1 MTRSGAGTRRR
12 REALKRMVG
21 ALLACAPLFQAAQAA
36 TLSVGTGKPYATPC
50 RAFAAAASGDTVEI
64 AAGTY
69 TGDVCAILVDHLVI
83 RGVQGRPRID
93 AGGRNALGKGTWV
106 VAGNQITIENV
117 EMLGAK
123 VPDRNGA
130 ALRLEGTGFTL
141 RGSYLHDNE
150 NGILSGA
157 NGASDIVIETSE
169 FGRNGDGTGQTHN
182 VYIGTVRSLTF
193 RYNYTHDAHV
203 GHNLKSRAHTNKI
216 LYNRF
221 SSSGLGQPSYEID
234 LPNGGLSW
242 VIGNVI
248 QQPAANQNAALLA
261 YGAEGASNTS
271 EQLYVVNNTFL
282 NDDTMR
288 GTFVQIGP
296 TVTTPALVQNNVFVG
311 TGAIS
316 NQASALLKTNLRSN
330 TPGFVRRA
338 SFDLRP
344 APGSPMIDA
353 GSTPPNAALAPVG
366 AYRHV
371 AAGMPRPLAGKLD
384 SGAYE
389 AGSPVP

>member
-1 MTRSGAGTRRR
+1 MKMIIGG
-12 REALKRMVG
+12 
-21 ALLACAPLFQAAQAA
+21 LLAYAPLLSTAVAAV
-36 TLSVGTGKPYATPC
+36 LSVGPGKTYPTPC

-69 TGDVCAILVDHLVI
+69 TGDVCGINAHQLLI
-83 RGVQGRPRID
+83 RGVNGRPKID
-93 AGGRNALGKGTWV
+93 GGGRNAMGKGIWV
-106 VAGNQITIENV
+106 VAGNNITIENV

-157 NGASDIVIETSE
+157 NAASDIVIETSE
-169 FGRNGDGTGQTHN
+169 FGRNGYGTGQTHN
-182 VYIGTVRSLTF
+182 LYIGNVRSLSF

-203 GHNLKSRAHTNKI
+203 GHNLKSRAQTNTI

-234 LPNGGLSW
+234 LPNAGLSY

-248 QQPAANQNAALLA
+248 QQPAANQNATLLS
-261 YGAEGASNTS
+261 YGAEGASNAS
-271 EQLYVVNNTFL
+271 DQLYVVNNTFL
-282 NDDTMR
+282 NDDTVR
-288 GTFVQIGP
+288 GTFIHIAAA
-296 TVTTPALVQNNVFVG
+296 VTTPALVQNNVFVG
-311 TGAIS
+311 TGRIS
-316 NQASALLKTNLRSN
+316 TQAGTVAKTNLRSN
-330 TPGFVRRA
+330 APGFVNRA

-353 GSTPPNAALAPVG
+353 GSAPADATLAPL
-366 AYRHV
+366 AIYRHL
-371 AAGMPRPLAGKLD
+371 AAGMPRPVAGALD
-384 SGAYE
+384 IGAYE
-389 AGSPVP
+389 ASPGVP